1 VPDPPPSA
9 DPAVARAAVFASDRG
24 QASVEFVALVP
35 LIVLVLFVAWQFV
48 LAGDALWNARTAARA
63 AARAQAVG
71 ADPQEAARDQLPERL
86 ERALHVSASRN
97 GDVRVSVHVPAV
109 IDALDLG
116 RVAATGH
123 FDPQEP

>member
-1 VPDPPPSA
+1 VRRHASRFS
-9 DPAVARAAVFASDRG
+9 ARAAAARSSDRG
-24 QASVEFVALVP
+24 QASVEFVALLP
-35 LIVLVLFVAWQFV
+35 LIVLVLFAAWQFL

-71 ADPQEAARDQLPERL
+71 ADPEEAARDHLPERL
-86 ERALHVSASRN
+86 ERALRVSEGRD

-109 IDALDLG
+109 IGALDIG

-123 FDPQEP
+123 FDRQGS